1 MNDSTVTYRLPWPP
15 SMNGYWRS
23 FRGRQIIS
31 KRGREFRE
39 QAVAAIKMQHGKTM
53 SGRLCAKIELYPP
66 DRRRRDIDNLLKPLL
81 DALTHGGAIA
91 DDELFDELTI
101 TRQSVVSGGEVI
113 VFLCEIR

>member
-1 MNDSTVTYRLPWPP
+1 
-15 SMNGYWRS
+15 
-23 FRGRQIIS
+23 
-31 KRGREFRE
+31 
-39 QAVAAIKMQHGKTM
+39 M

-101 TRQSVVSGGEVI
+101 TRQSVVSGGLVVVYI
-113 VFLCEIR
+113 SHV